1 VEIHPVQT
9 NSVNP
14 YSKQIRNVAAP
25 KEKSA
30 HYVDKIEI
38 SDAAKELHIASDY
51 KKERAE
57 KIQRIK
63 QQIQSGQ
70 YQVDAHKLAEDLLR
84 FYRK

>member
-1 VEIHPVQT
+1 MKINPINT

-14 YSKQIRNVAAP
+14 YTKQIRNMNAP
-25 KEKSA
+25 KTKSTNM
-30 HYVDKIEI
+30 DKIEI